1 MAFKNIY
8 LFLAAL
14 GLCWWAWAYSSG
26 GKWGLLF
33 VAVHRLLIAVPS
45 LVVEHRLQASRASV
59 VAIHRLGVVAH
70 GLQSWGSVLK
80 VQGLSCSVECGIFS
94 DQESNPCLLHWQADS
109 YPLYHQG
116 SSRTSVF
123 NKYLDDGDDSRTTLQ
138 TTGMWYLPLNKFLM
152 SVFSNLFVFILWMRE
167 LELKVVK

>member
-14 GLCWWAWAYSSG
+14 GLCWWAWAHSSG

-45 LVVEHRLQASRASV
+45 LVVEHRLTSRASV

-80 VQGLSCSVECGIFS
+80 VQGLVVLWNVQSSQTRNQTHVSCIGRRILIHCTTREVQELLFLTSTWMMVMIQGPHCKPLVCGIF
-94 DQESNPCLLHWQADS
+94 L
-109 YPLYHQG
+109 
-116 SSRTSVF
+116 
-123 NKYLDDGDDSRTTLQ
+123 
-138 TTGMWYLPLNKFLM
+138 
-152 SVFSNLFVFILWMRE
+152 
-167 LELKVVK
+167 